1 MTRNVASDFPAAPRA
16 SLDAGVSSIVLAT
29 FSLGF
34 TEACLQIQRRPI
46 PLRFALRFAS
56 ANILPSTV
64 WSSIP
69 AADVALASNVPLSA
83 LVQSAQQD
91 AARSVSLGRRLVLIR
106 SVRALRCIVGSYG
119 LAWSVWRLC
128 SREKEEQETVVRMA
142 PEHSQLSSAST
153 KQHGQHVV
161 MMEPWEKI
169 DVDWEKMGI
178 DVEAEAGSE
187 RVRVVEL
194 ELEEATVGYAR
205 RLSANAAR
213 ANASVL
219 SVAVLPMSGPP
230 LPTSIA
236 DSFDVCF
243 NPSAAVLTYIA
254 EVCHTRGVDHAVLI
268 DAGSE
273 RGGDS
278 SNTQLSTAQL
288 AAGLLYRHGIAAS
301 VLNAEVED
309 VVERELLPGLVFF
322 VSGTLQAGL
331 ASSDK
336 LIEQGLATT
345 AGVCFVVEESLNGRK
360 LPSDA
365 IQAQSLL
372 LETTTSAQVE
382 KEEAD
387 TPQGPGEGE
396 EVSIATHF
404 SVADVSDQTLQG
416 IRTLLRRGTAPS
428 AIQAA
433 VYRAYGT
440 QRVVAPRVDQFSN
453 MNV

>member
-16 SLDAGVSSIVLAT
+16 SLDAGVSGVLLAT

-46 PLRFALRFAS
+46 PLRFALRFAT
-56 ANILPSTV
+56 ANLLPSTV

-83 LVQSAQQD
+83 LVQPAEKD

-106 SVRALRCIVGSYG
+106 SARALRCVVGSYG
-119 LAWSVWRLC
+119 LVWSVWRLC

-142 PEHSQLSSAST
+142 PAHSQLSRVSS
-153 KQHGQHVV
+153 KRHGQHVV
-161 MMEPWEKI
+161 MMEPWEKSG
-169 DVDWEKMGI
+169 VDWEKVGI
-178 DVEAEAGSE
+178 DVETEAGSE

-205 RLSANAAR
+205 RLRANAAR

-219 SVAVLPMSGPP
+219 SVAVLPMSGSP

-254 EVCHTRGVDHAVLI
+254 EVCHIRGVDHVVLV
-268 DAGSE
+268 DAGSD
-273 RGGDS
+273 GDM
-278 SNTQLSTAQL
+278 QLSTAQL

-301 VLNAEVED
+301 VLNAEVGD
-309 VVERELLPGLVFF
+309 PVDRELLPGLVFF

-336 LIEQGLATT
+336 LIEQGLATIE
-345 AGVCFVVEESLNGRK
+345 GVCFVVEESLTGRK
-360 LPSDA
+360 LPSAA

-372 LETTTSAQVE
+372 LETTMSAQVE
-382 KEEAD
+382 KGETD

-416 IRTLLRRGTAPS
+416 IRTLLRQGTAPS